1 MLVLSVNIG
10 VQNKQNKKKN
20 ERSDKNK
27 MAQRLVTF
35 SAAGDTCSLRLSVG
49 RGACERDKQLLRMF
63 YRAVKNVCRRLME
76 FSARRFG
83 SSDEDRDWQFQCSLV
98 RNELLHSTFLAGL
111 ACQMDEVLNW
121 YDRLLE
127 RPDLTYDSGR
137 CSSCFGWLQ
146 EVKKFFTHVSLL
158 LTVCVRWLSAPA
170 RLAEQCTGSRV
181 AVAKEDLVHSTLFD
195 DFVNSYFRRVVFY
208 PLGGPLP
215 ASLQHGF

>member
-1 MLVLSVNIG
+1 MYKI
-10 VQNKQNKKKN
+10 NKAKKN

-127 RPDLTYDSGR
+127 RPDLTYFSGR